1 MGRKN
6 SNARRRYNGAS
17 YNSFAELKN
26 AGVRFD
32 LTGGDF
38 IEKSKGG
45 VRVSKETDV
54 AIRLAKNGHRNDE
67 VLSVSV
73 KADKAKKLG
82 QYLKAGIVGF
92 GLMERLYFIE
102 TDDTLGFK
110 LASNGQ
116 KNSSRFYVRFPL
128 NEKNKA
134 NYLKYLGEHDLKYD
148 YENAAYYVT
157 SR

>member
-6 SNARRRYNGAS
+6 TNARRRYNGSS

-32 LTGGDF
+32 LTGGYF

-45 VRVSKETDV
+45 IRASKETDV
-54 AIRLAKNGHRNDE
+54 AIRLSKNGHRNDE

-73 KADKAKKLG
+73 KSDKAKKLG

-148 YENAAYYVT
+148 YENDAYYVT

>member
-17 YNSFAELKN
+17 YGSFAELKN

-32 LTGGDF
+32 LSGADF

-45 VRVSKETDV
+45 VRTRKETDI
-54 AIRLAKNGHRNDE
+54 AIRLAMNGRDE

-92 GLMERLYFIE
+92 GLMERLYIIE
-102 TDDTLGFK
+102 TDATLGFK
-110 LASNGQ
+110 LASNSN
-116 KNSSRFYVRFPL
+116 KKSTRFYVRFPL

-157 SR
+157 SK